1 MRRGKSEGKKR
12 VQFIED
18 LPETI
23 EELPSIE
30 EPPLVAPKKDEK
42 VSATSLVNKT
52 PSKLEEYQNQKHKLE
67 LLATKMEAKLDGA
80 LQRQQY
86 MMVIDKQS
94 QMIEEQMLARIQH
107 LMKEVT
113 ELKAK

>member
-1 MRRGKSEGKKR
+1 
-12 VQFIED
+12 
-18 LPETI
+18 
-23 EELPSIE
+23 
-30 EPPLVAPKKDEK
+30 
-42 VSATSLVNKT
+42 
-52 PSKLEEYQNQKHKLE
+52 
-67 LLATKMEAKLDGA
+67 MEAKLDGA

-86 MMVIDKQS
+86 IKVIDKQS